1 MASDRLHVP
10 QGLFRRERTVR
21 MRGRAN
27 RWERMMWNEDAAG
40 CLTLIRIAVT
50 YANGLHKGGSL
61 PLVSYTPR

>member
-1 MASDRLHVP
+1 MASGRLHNP
-10 QGLFRRERTVR
+10 QGMFRRGGTVE

-27 RWERMMWNEDAAG
+27 RWERMMWNEDTAG
-40 CLTLIRIAVT
+40 CLTLIRMAVT